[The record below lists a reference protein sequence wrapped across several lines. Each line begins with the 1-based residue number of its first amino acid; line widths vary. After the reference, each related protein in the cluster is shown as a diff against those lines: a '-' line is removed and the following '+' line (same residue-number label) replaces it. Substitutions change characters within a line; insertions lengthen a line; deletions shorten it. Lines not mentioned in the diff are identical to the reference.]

1 LIILKMLY
9 FFKKIGNEIGL
20 SFLWLLLISL
30 SLAWG
35 NGSVQ
40 QDLLNYINV
49 ELSKVTPLEKEAIK
63 HYESVTGENYKDD
76 LTTYTVLRDK
86 VIPIYNDFQEKLK
99 SIKPHT
105 EEVKNLHKTY
115 IKTAN
120 LYYKAFTMML
130 LALEKKDEAALK
142 SANKDFEQAREAAR
156 NLQDSLKKLCQKY
169 GLKLKD
175 YQNP

>member
-1 LIILKMLY
+1 MSPVRFWAPAPILIILKMLY

-63 HYESVTGENYKDD
+63 HYES
-76 LTTYTVLRDK
+76 
-86 VIPIYNDFQEKLK
+86 
-99 SIKPHT
+99 
-105 EEVKNLHKTY
+105 
-115 IKTAN
+115 
-120 LYYKAFTMML
+120 
-130 LALEKKDEAALK
+130 
-142 SANKDFEQAREAAR
+142 
-156 NLQDSLKKLCQKY
+156 
-169 GLKLKD
+169 
-175 YQNP
+175 